1 MGIGGRC
8 RNIPENE
15 LYAESSLS
23 AQQPNHL
30 WFLSSYFLATPPSML
45 CALATVLRREPFV
58 FIRVNSDFIDHLAN
72 AQGYGLTGKHSSNSL
87 TDSAVSSNLLEAN
100 FLHTLRSLFCLFFFF
115 FLANLDNTLHPF
127 SWRPVSTAGLRGE
140 AFNKA
145 GCLLPSSGYQP
156 ALQGRESR
164 GCRRPQRDICA
175 NVFRL
180 EKKEK
185 K

>member
-115 FLANLDNTLHPF
+115 FSSQTLIIHCTLSLGVP
-127 SWRPVSTAGLRGE
+127 SPPRGSVVKPSIKPAVSSPLVVTSPPCRGGKAE
-140 AFNKA
+140 AA
-145 GCLLPSSGYQP
+145 
-156 ALQGRESR
+156 EDHR
-164 GCRRPQRDICA
+164 GTFVQMFFA
-175 NVFRL
+175 
-180 EKKEK
+180 
-185 K
+185 